1 MASPS
6 SSIRASRSIRSRQK
20 YLALAVLLLPSLL
33 GMFTFLMLPI
43 ASSFVLS
50 FSSWDLIGDI
60 EWVGLANYAKALG
73 DPAVLGALRNT
84 LAFILGYLPAV
95 VVLALGLALLLNRKL
110 RGRTFFRAV
119 YFVPVVTSWVAVSL
133 IWKWLLNPQYG
144 LVNFALGLIGIDG
157 PGWLFDPNWAMAGI
171 VITTVWK
178 DIGFVTVIYL
188 AGLQDIPEH
197 LYEAASLDGATPWQ
211 RFWQITFPMLMPTT
225 FFVTTISLI
234 SSFQVFDQ
242 VYVMTGGGPAGATSV
257 MVELIYKNAFSYFQM
272 GYASTISWILF
283 AIIFAVTVAQQL
295 LQHRLDKSNG

>member
-1 MASPS
+1 MS
-6 SSIRASRSIRSRQK
+6 RAANRQK
-20 YLALAVLLLPSLL
+20 YTALAVLLLPSLL

-50 FSSWDLIGDI
+50 FSSWDLIGAI
-60 EWVGLANYAKALG
+60 NWVGFDNYAKALS
-73 DPAVLGALRNT
+73 DPAVLGALKNT
-84 LAFILGYLPAV
+84 LTFIVGYLPSV
-95 VVLALGLALLLNRKL
+95 VIIALALALLLNRKL
-110 RGRTFFRAV
+110 KGRTFFRAV

-144 LVNFALGLIGIDG
+144 LVNFALSLIGIKG
-157 PGWLFDPNWAMAGI
+157 PGWLFDPAWAMTGI

-211 RFWQITFPMLMPTT
+211 RFWGITFPMLMPTT

-257 MVELIYKNAFSYFQM
+257 MVEQIYKNAFSYFQM

-283 AIIFAVTVAQQL
+283 ALIFAVTVAQQL
-295 LQHRLDKSNG
+295 LQKRVDRSNG